1 LSSRGKRETGGRG
14 GLPMNAEINVTSLID
29 VAFTLL
35 VIFIITAP
43 IMQGGI
49 EVRLPQAQVQ
59 PLEPAESPFIL
70 NIMEDGT
77 IIIGE
82 DTVIEPAEF
91 ADVFPQLF
99 AAAAPTQVFIRG
111 DSLATYGRIIDVMAT
126 VAGVTRDAGVPWR
139 LVAQER
145 PNQ

>member
-1 LSSRGKRETGGRG
+1 
-14 GLPMNAEINVTSLID
+14 MNAEINVTSLID
-29 VAFTLL
+29 VVFTLL

-77 IIIGE
+77 IVIGEETIIG
-82 DTVIEPAEF
+82 PAEF
-91 ADVFPQLF
+91 SEVFPQLF
-99 AAAAPTQVFIRG
+99 AAAAPSQVFIRG
-111 DSLATYGRIIDVMAT
+111 DSLAIYGRIIDVMAT
-126 VAGVTRDAGVPWR
+126 VAGVTREAGIPWR
-139 LVAQER
+139 LVAQQR
-145 PNQ
+145 PRP